1 MVRRSGLAVT
11 GAHYGLKDWLAQRV
25 TAVLMVIYL
34 VMLAC
39 AIYFAAPQ
47 DFSDW
52 KTLFSHQWFRI
63 ATFVFLICLLWHAWV
78 GMRNVLMDYMYAI
91 QLRLL
96 AQITVIVA
104 LVGYLVWTADILW
117 G

>member
-1 MVRRSGLAVT
+1 MVKRSRLAVT

-34 VMLAC
+34 VILASM
-39 AIYFAAPQ
+39 IFFAAPQ
-47 DFSDW
+47 DFSSW
-52 KTLFSHQWFRI
+52 KTLFSQQWLRI
-63 ATFVFLICLLWHAWV
+63 ATFVFFICLFWHAWV
-78 GMRNVLMDYMYAI
+78 GMRNILMDYVHAI

-104 LVGYLVWTADILW
+104 LMGYLVWIADILW